1 MIPFVLQ
8 VPVKNMDGN
17 VLSFL
22 DFLIEFCINEKI
34 DSIIRFVTLLLCKNG
49 LYANYVDQI
58 TYSQYVS
65 ARILKKIIESLK
77 KYKGN
82 L

>member
-22 DFLIEFCINEKI
+22 DFLIEICINEKI

-65 ARILKKIIESLK
+65 ARILMKIIESLK
-77 KYKGN
+77 KHKGN